1 MSHYDIFFLPF
12 FGLFL
17 TLPRTQTI
25 KVIDLSFFQWAVL
38 KKLDYEHLFQ
48 PYTYSLLPFSWG
60 GGAWNPPIG
69 FKKTL
74 KKAERKE
81 LKQLQNVKI
90 EPTGNSVRNKK
101 KIF

>member
-1 MSHYDIFFLPF
+1 MNIYFNPIPILSC
-12 FGLFL
+12 LFL
-17 TLPRTQTI
+17 
-25 KVIDLSFFQWAVL
+25 
-38 KKLDYEHLFQ
+38 
-48 PYTYSLLPFSWG
+48 G

-90 EPTGNSVRNKK
+90 EPTGNSVRNKN